1 MTDTGE
7 WAPLVGE
14 WVAVRRAFE
23 SKPTRHEQVTK
34 RTPTQARVGSA
45 GTVYRR
51 RERHGYVEWV
61 CTAGYP
67 NTAIMPA
74 TRPQAELQAE
84 WMTKL
89 REDERRRLWREAEAH
104 LLDAHKR
111 GDDDAIRRAIH
122 ELEKGIK
129 R

>member
-74 TRPQAELQAE
+74 TRSQAELQAE

-104 LLDAHKR
+104 LLEI
-111 GDDDAIRRAIH
+111 GRASCR
-122 ELEKGIK
+122 E
-129 R
+129 RVYRFV